1 MTIRFAPFIYTST
14 LIFFSSNLFAQ
25 NNHHQ
30 LLLGISKV
38 DRKLVMMDATTY
50 QVINKVDIGADPHE
64 VTVSSDGKTAY
75 VSNTGFG
82 TLHDI
87 NVIDLVQ
94 QKALKTIDTRPLWGP
109 HGLSY
114 TNNELWFTAQG
125 SKAIGRYNPQKD
137 SLDWSMG
144 TGQNVTHLLYVKKD
158 AKQIYATNVES
169 GTVSIL
175 EEKLVQPMVPPTGK
189 LPPNAKPRLDWDQ
202 TLIPVGVGS
211 EGFAVTPDEKELWTI
226 KPNGTIAIINL
237 SEKKLAKTI
246 DSKVLGL
253 HRIGFSNDGKLA
265 IIVSVRTGD
274 LLVYDVSK
282 RKEIKRLNVGQGAG
296 IMIDEKENLAYISCT
311 PNNYTIVFDINKL
324 EVIKKLEYG
333 GRPDGMAIAEWD
345 D

>member
-1 MTIRFAPFIYTST
+1 MSKGSIVIALLFNFHIIQAQ
-14 LIFFSSNLFAQ
+14 SNQ
-25 NNHHQ
+25 HR

-38 DRKLVMMDATTY
+38 DHKLVLMDAKTY
-50 QVINKVDIGADPHE
+50 QVLNKVDIGEDPHE

-82 TLHDI
+82 SLHEI
-87 NVIDLVQ
+87 NVIDLVH
-94 QKALKTIDTRPLWGP
+94 QKAIKNIDTRPLWGP

-125 SKAIGRYNPQKD
+125 SKAIGRYNPQTD

-175 EEKLVQPMVPPTGK
+175 EEKLVQPMIPPTGK

-202 TLIPVGVGS
+202 TLIPVGVGA
-211 EGFAVTPDEKELWTI
+211 EGFAVTPDENELWTI
-226 KPNGTIAIINL
+226 KPDGTIAIINL
-237 SEKKLAKTI
+237 SEKKLEQTI
-246 DSKVLGL
+246 NSKVLGL
-253 HRIGFSNDGKLA
+253 HRIGFSNNGKLA

-274 LLVYDVSK
+274 LLVYDVAK
-282 RKEIKRLNVGQGAG
+282 RQEIKRLNIGQGAG
-296 IMIDEKENLAYISCT
+296 IMVDEKENIAYISCT
-311 PNNYTIVFDINKL
+311 PNNYTIVFDLNKL
-324 EVIKKLEYG
+324 KVIQKLKYG
-333 GRPDGMAIAEWD
+333 GRPDGITIAEWKD
-345 D
+345 